1 MAAERIESRAGAVE
15 IEALRAP
22 SGERL
27 RVRDVRAGAEI
38 CLDPIEL
45 EGLTRVRHG
54 ELAAALGLAAD
65 GGADGAN
72 GAAVE
77 AAETETPVV
86 GGVEV
91 LQNEFAMVA
100 VGRVDVAGGP
110 HLLVRD
116 LASRAEVLLDPGEL
130 CTLTRLRHRSFAP
143 MLDPSSLVQ
152 AVEPDPDQV

>member
-1 MAAERIESRAGAVE
+1 MAPETIESRAGAVE
-15 IEALRAP
+15 VEALRAP

-27 RVRDVRAGAEI
+27 RVRDLRGGAEI

-54 ELAAALGLAAD
+54 ALAAALGLAGN
-65 GGADGAN
+65 GGAAGAN
-72 GAAVE
+72 GAA
-77 AAETETPVV
+77 AHETEAPASVAL
-86 GGVEV
+86 EV

-110 HLLVRD
+110 RLLVRD
-116 LASRAEVLLDPGEL
+116 LASRTEVLLDPGEL
-130 CTLTRLRHRSFAP
+130 CTLTGLRHRSFAP